1 MQRRRLARKV
11 ARYLVL
17 ASALAAACGAPA
29 EDDDPD
35 SSDTA
40 GARAGSSGS
49 DAVGGQG
56 PFGTNGAGG
65 SSGTSS
71 ALPGPAPGSASPP
84 RSSAGTGGA
93 PSPGP
98 AASSSPEPAGGSG
111 GAGGSSSAAASG
123 SGGGANSGGAG
134 AEPSVSFE
142 QDILPVLRANC
153 ASCHAS
159 GFLPRFASSDVDT
172 AFSVAVAQ
180 SQRMLTL
187 IADGDMPPACG
198 GRAPG
203 GRGCLSAD
211 DFSLIQDWVGAGT
224 PR

>member
-1 MQRRRLARKV
+1 MLTIQKKYSFFFESIIRPSQNNLSNEFMQSVHGQAV
-11 ARYLVL
+11 ARGVSRSPACTECHGIHKILVPVDHNTNTPTTAVGTDSCARCHEGVALTQEFGVASERVSSYKDSYHGL
-17 ASALAAACGAPA
+17 ASEL
-29 EDDDPD
+29 
-35 SSDTA
+35 
-40 GARAGSSGS
+40 GSK
-49 DAVGGQG
+49 V
-56 PFGTNGAGG
+56 
-65 SSGTSS
+65 
-71 ALPGPAPGSASPP
+71 
-84 RSSAGTGGA
+84 
-93 PSPGP
+93 
-98 AASSSPEPAGGSG
+98 
-111 GAGGSSSAAASG
+111 
-123 SGGGANSGGAG
+123 
-134 AEPSVSFE
+134 V
-142 QDILPVLRANC
+142 ANC
-153 ASCHAS
+153 ASCHAN